1 MNNTAPAPALT
12 VKESALLAAI
22 TEGMD
27 EPGCGWLHELA
38 DANRSTNA
46 VLGSL
51 IKKGLVHSHKD
62 TEGVPG
68 VPSYWVELTPAGEA
82 LAPAAAPAPELT
94 TLPLIRKIEAAAPA
108 PGSSRAVILQDGA
121 VPVLNFKPGR
131 FDGPY
136 VAGDGID
143 LWSFSSEAAALSYSQ
158 ALRREGAVPV
168 ALAENDLGQWR
179 PILPGEAVAP
189 AAPAPAG
196 PAPEL
201 PEFVTYSQQQQ
212 QPQQPPAAAFKL
224 PPASQYDAPC
234 PPKAAAP
241 TCLVN
246 AGPRARST
254 APSHLPDEGVRL
266 LDRFELQFDS
276 VLTVGTSNTKIGKGQ
291 AVAHSAGFFGLPA
304 KQLSTA
310 IYGALDAPVAA
321 RGRLEAV
328 RRLALDNGLGAAA
341 QRLDACPWAS
351 DGCRDGCLVFSGR
364 NAMGTA
370 PAACKARRS
379 LARLWAPNV
388 FSVVLLW
395 AIAREHA
402 RAQRMGLPLSL
413 RLKGTDDLPH
423 HLQTFNL
430 YQDEAAILQR
440 RYGLPVTGG
449 YGVTLPEVL
458 SLALQDGSIRWYEYS
473 KAPLG
478 GSQGLLDLRGCGI
491 DVTASLAA
499 DRRDGARAAVG
510 AVRAGFR
517 LAVPLDIPRGA
528 ALPAELLLAP
538 TLGLPAPAGSPG
550 FGRVPADDRPVRL
563 LCIDGDK
570 TDLRWLDQQGPQPG
584 GFDGVAVML
593 RTKRS
598 RGRGAAAAAF
608 SLQPSAD
615 WQALK
620 GGGFAKLIP

>member
-1 MNNTAPAPALT
+1 MGKMGSLAQASPYPFQTVTVFRTLPKAAAAILALPGVESLERDPDGGWCCHLAYGWTTDALGGGGTIIDTNLKTIRAHVTGAYALPAVTAPAPA
-12 VKESALLAAI
+12 
-22 TEGMD
+22 
-27 EPGCGWLHELA
+27 
-38 DANRSTNA
+38 
-46 VLGSL
+46 
-51 IKKGLVHSHKD
+51 
-62 TEGVPG
+62 
-68 VPSYWVELTPAGEA
+68 AG
-82 LAPAAAPAPELT
+82 
-94 TLPLIRKIEAAAPA
+94 PL
-108 PGSSRAVILQDGA
+108 
-121 VPVLNFKPGR
+121 
-131 FDGPY
+131 
-136 VAGDGID
+136 
-143 LWSFSSEAAALSYSQ
+143 
-158 ALRREGAVPV
+158 
-168 ALAENDLGQWR
+168 
-179 PILPGEAVAP
+179 LPGETAAP

-201 PEFVTYSQQQQ
+201 PAFITYSQQQQ
-212 QPQQPPAAAFKL
+212 QPQQGGEWRSPARGGRVAWDEPGESAAALAPRAARAVWGAASEAVRSGEASPGLLEKVAAEITGLPPAA
-224 PPASQYDAPC
+224 P
-234 PPKAAAP
+234 AAP
-241 TCLVN
+241 ARLVN
-246 AGPRARST
+246 AGPLARNT
-254 APSHLPDEGVRL
+254 APSHLPPEGARL

-291 AVAHSAGFFGLPA
+291 AIAHSAGFFGLPA
-304 KQLSTA
+304 KQLQTA

-328 RRLALDNGLGAAA
+328 RRLALENGLGAAA

-395 AIAREHA
+395 AIAREYA
-402 RAQRMGLPLSL
+402 KAQRMGLPLSL

-430 YQDEAAILQR
+430 HVDEVAILQR
-440 RYGLPVTGG
+440 RYGLPVIGG

-478 GSQGLLDLRGCGI
+478 GSQGLLDLRDCGI

-528 ALPAELLLAP
+528 ALPSELLLAP
-538 TLGLPAPAGSPG
+538 TLGLPAPADSPD

-563 LCIDGDK
+563 LCLDGDK
-570 TDLRWLDQQGPQPG
+570 TDLRWLDPQGPQSG
-584 GFDGVAVML
+584 GYDGVAVML

-608 SLQPSAD
+608 SLQPSPD

-620 GGGFAKLIP
+620 GGGFARLTA

>member
-1 MNNTAPAPALT
+1 MPTTTTTRHQASDWTKARYVEFLQAVANGTTKAQGFKRPTVAALQRAAQGLGLPDRIDHAPYGYHVGHGHLVAPCSNLKDAA
-12 VKESALLAAI
+12 SALLARLPRASYV
-22 TEGMD
+22 TAGQAA
-27 EPGCGWLHELA
+27 LA
-38 DANRSTNA
+38 LAADR
-46 VLGSL
+46 
-51 IKKGLVHSHKD
+51 
-62 TEGVPG
+62 
-68 VPSYWVELTPAGEA
+68 EA
-82 LAPAAAPAPELT
+82 LALKEAQAAH
-94 TLPLIRKIEAAAPA
+94 RAAHA
-108 PGSSRAVILQDGA
+108 
-121 VPVLNFKPGR
+121 
-131 FDGPY
+131 
-136 VAGDGID
+136 
-143 LWSFSSEAAALSYSQ
+143 
-158 ALRREGAVPV
+158 
-168 ALAENDLGQWR
+168 
-179 PILPGEAVAP
+179 PILPGENAAP
-189 AAPAPAG
+189 AAPAPAAS
-196 PAPEL
+196 APEL
-201 PEFVTYSQQQQ
+201 PAFITRSQQQQ
-212 QPQQPPAAAFKL
+212 QPQQAPAAAL
-224 PPASQYDAPC
+224 PPAGISAGGYSP
-234 PPKAAAP
+234 AAP
-241 TCLVN
+241 APVCLVN

-254 APSHLPDEGVRL
+254 APSHLPAEAARL
-266 LDRFELQFDS
+266 LQRFELDFDS
-276 VLTVGTSNTKIGKGQ
+276 VLTTGTSNTKIAKGQ
-291 AVAHSAGFFGLPA
+291 TTAHSAGFFGLPA
-304 KQLSTA
+304 KQLSIA

-341 QRLDACPWAS
+341 QRLNACPWAS

-395 AIAREHA
+395 AIAREYA
-402 RAQRMGLPLSL
+402 KAQRMGLPLSL

-423 HLQTFNL
+423 HLQQFHL
-430 YQDEAAILQR
+430 GAAEAALLAR
-440 RYGLPVTGG
+440 RYGLPAIPGWGT
-449 YGVTLPEVL
+449 TLPEVL
-458 SLALQDGSIRWYEYS
+458 SLALQDGSIHWYEYS

-478 GSQGLLDLRGCGI
+478 GSQGLLELRGCGV

-528 ALPAELLLAP
+528 ALPSELLLAP
-538 TLGLPAPAGSPG
+538 TLGLPAPADSPE
-550 FGRVPADDRPVRL
+550 FGLVPADDRPVRL

-570 TDLRWLDQQGPQPG
+570 TDLRWLDPQGPQPG

-608 SLQPSAD
+608 SLQPSVD

-620 GGGFAKLIP
+620 GGGFARLTA

>member
-1 MNNTAPAPALT
+1 MTVTTPASAFDYLTAVANGQTKAAGLKRPTVAALQQAAKALGLSDRIDHAPYGYHVGKGWDVSPCPNLKAAAL
-12 VKESALLAAI
+12 ALLAA
-22 TEGMD
+22 
-27 EPGCGWLHELA
+27 LA
-38 DANRSTNA
+38 
-46 VLGSL
+46 
-51 IKKGLVHSHKD
+51 
-62 TEGVPG
+62 
-68 VPSYWVELTPAGEA
+68 
-82 LAPAAAPAPELT
+82 
-94 TLPLIRKIEAAAPA
+94 
-108 PGSSRAVILQDGA
+108 RA
-121 VPVLNFKPGR
+121 
-131 FDGPY
+131 PY
-136 VAGDGID
+136 VA
-143 LWSFSSEAAALSYSQ
+143 ACRAC
-158 ALRREGAVPV
+158 AVT
-168 ALAENDLGQWR
+168 
-179 PILPGEAVAP
+179 PILPGEAAAP
-189 AAPAPAG
+189 AAPAPAA

-201 PEFVTYSQQQQ
+201 PAFITYAQQQQ
-212 QPQQPPAAAFKL
+212 QSQQGGESAAALAPRAARAVWGAASEAVRSGDASTGLLEKVAAEITGRPPAA
-224 PPASQYDAPC
+224 PAPVVAP
-234 PPKAAAP
+234 
-241 TCLVN
+241 
-246 AGPRARST
+246 GPLARNT

-291 AVAHSAGFFGLPA
+291 AIAHSAGFFGLPA
-304 KQLSTA
+304 KQLQTA

-328 RRLALDNGLGAAA
+328 RRLALKNGLGAAA

-395 AIAREHA
+395 AIAREYA

-430 YQDEAAILQR
+430 HNEEMAILQR
-440 RYGLPVTGG
+440 RYGLPVIGG

-478 GSQGLLDLRGCGI
+478 GSQGLLNLRDCGI

-528 ALPAELLLAP
+528 ALPSELLLAP
-538 TLGLPAPAGSPG
+538 TLGLPAPADSPE

-570 TDLRWLDQQGPQPG
+570 TDLRWLDSQGPQSG
-584 GFDGVAVML
+584 GYDGVAVML

-608 SLQPSAD
+608 SLQPSPD
-615 WQALK
+615 WQSLK
-620 GGGFAKLIP
+620 GGGFALLIP

>member
-1 MNNTAPAPALT
+1 MTVTTPASAFDYLTAVANGQTKAAGLKRPTVAALQQAAKALGLSDRIDHAPYGYHVGKGWDVSPCPNLKSAA
-12 VKESALLAAI
+12 SALLAA
-22 TEGMD
+22 
-27 EPGCGWLHELA
+27 LA
-38 DANRSTNA
+38 R
-46 VLGSL
+46 
-51 IKKGLVHSHKD
+51 
-62 TEGVPG
+62 
-68 VPSYWVELTPAGEA
+68 
-82 LAPAAAPAPELT
+82 APYAAAPAPVT
-94 TLPLIRKIEAAAPA
+94 GPL
-108 PGSSRAVILQDGA
+108 
-121 VPVLNFKPGR
+121 
-131 FDGPY
+131 
-136 VAGDGID
+136 
-143 LWSFSSEAAALSYSQ
+143 
-158 ALRREGAVPV
+158 
-168 ALAENDLGQWR
+168 
-179 PILPGEAVAP
+179 LPGEAVAP
-189 AAPAPAG
+189 AAAPAPAA

-201 PEFVTYSQQQQ
+201 PQFVTYSQQQQ
-212 QPQQPPAAAFKL
+212 QPQQGREYRSPARGGRVAWDEPGESAAALAALPVL
-224 PPASQYDAPC
+224 PPATKYDAPC

-246 AGPRARST
+246 AGPRARNT

-291 AVAHSAGFFGLPA
+291 ATAHSAGFFGLPA

-388 FSVVLLW
+388 FSIVLLW
-395 AIAREHA
+395 AIAREYA

-440 RYGLPVTGG
+440 RYGLPVIGG

-478 GSQGLLDLRGCGI
+478 GSQGLQGLRDCGI

-538 TLGLPAPAGSPG
+538 TLGLPAPADSPG

-563 LCIDGDK
+563 LCLDGDK

>member
-1 MNNTAPAPALT
+1 VTVTTPASAFDYLTAVANGQTKAAGLKRPTVAALQQAAKALGLSDRIDHAPYGYHVGKGWEIAPCSNL
-12 VKESALLAAI
+12 KAAASALLAA
-22 TEGMD
+22 
-27 EPGCGWLHELA
+27 LA
-38 DANRSTNA
+38 R
-46 VLGSL
+46 
-51 IKKGLVHSHKD
+51 
-62 TEGVPG
+62 
-68 VPSYWVELTPAGEA
+68 TPYAA
-82 LAPAAAPAPELT
+82 APAPAAPAPEL
-94 TLPLIRKIEAAAPA
+94 PA
-108 PGSSRAVILQDGA
+108 FL
-121 VPVLNFKPGR
+121 
-131 FDGPY
+131 
-136 VAGDGID
+136 
-143 LWSFSSEAAALSYSQ
+143 
-158 ALRREGAVPV
+158 
-168 ALAENDLGQWR
+168 
-179 PILPGEAVAP
+179 
-189 AAPAPAG
+189 
-196 PAPEL
+196 
-201 PEFVTYSQQQQ
+201 TYSQQQQ
-212 QPQQPPAAAFKL
+212 QPQQGREYRSPARGGRVAWDEPGESAAALAALPVL
-224 PPASQYDAPC
+224 PPATKYDAPC
-234 PPKAAAP
+234 PPKAVAP

-246 AGPRARST
+246 AGPRSRNT

-266 LDRFELQFDS
+266 LNRFELQFDS

-304 KQLSTA
+304 KQLQTA

-395 AIAREHA
+395 AIAREYA

-440 RYGLPVTGG
+440 RYGLPVVGG
-449 YGVTLPEVL
+449 YGVTLPDVL
-458 SLALQDGSIRWYEYS
+458 SLALQDGSIHWYEYS

-478 GSQGLLDLRGCGI
+478 GSQGLLDLRDCGI

-510 AVRAGFR
+510 AVRTGFR

-538 TLGLPAPAGSPG
+538 TLGLPAPADFPG
-550 FGRVPADDRPVRL
+550 FGTVPADDCPVRL

-584 GFDGVAVML
+584 GYDGVAVML

>member
-1 MNNTAPAPALT
+1 MTITTPASAFDYLLAVANGQTKAAGLKRPTVAALQQAAKALGLSDRIDHAPYGYHVGRGWQIAPCPNLRAAA
-12 VKESALLAAI
+12 SALLAA
-22 TEGMD
+22 
-27 EPGCGWLHELA
+27 LA
-38 DANRSTNA
+38 RTDYR
-46 VLGSL
+46 
-51 IKKGLVHSHKD
+51 
-62 TEGVPG
+62 
-68 VPSYWVELTPAGEA
+68 
-82 LAPAAAPAPELT
+82 
-94 TLPLIRKIEAAAPA
+94 
-108 PGSSRAVILQDGA
+108 
-121 VPVLNFKPGR
+121 
-131 FDGPY
+131 
-136 VAGDGID
+136 
-143 LWSFSSEAAALSYSQ
+143 
-158 ALRREGAVPV
+158 
-168 ALAENDLGQWR
+168 
-179 PILPGEAVAP
+179 AP
-189 AAPAPAG
+189 AAPAPARVLLPG
-196 PAPEL
+196 EAVPPAAPAPLSPAPVL
-201 PEFVTYSQQQQ
+201 PQFVTFSQQQQ
-212 QPQQPPAAAFKL
+212 QPQQAPGTALPVL
-224 PPASQYDAPC
+224 PPATKYSAPC
-234 PPKAAAP
+234 PPKAPAP
-241 TCLVN
+241 TCLAPAGPAPVVA
-246 AGPRARST
+246 AGPRSRQT
-254 APSHLPDEGVRL
+254 APSHLPEEGARL
-266 LDRFELQFDS
+266 LQRFELGFDS
-276 VLTVGTSNTKIGKGQ
+276 VLTTGLANTKIGKG
-291 AVAHSAGFFGLPA
+291 AALAHSAIFHGLPA
-304 KQLSTA
+304 KQLETA
-310 IYGALDAPVAA
+310 VYGAMDAPVAA

-341 QRLDACPWAS
+341 QRLNACPWAS
-351 DGCRDGCLVFSGR
+351 DGCTNGCLVFSGR

-395 AIAREHA
+395 AIAREYA

-430 YQDEAAILQR
+430 HQDEVAILQR
-440 RYGLPVTGG
+440 RYGLPVIGG

-458 SLALQDGSIRWYEYS
+458 SLALQDGSIHWYEYS

-478 GSQGLLDLRGCGI
+478 GSQGLLELQGCGV

-499 DRRDGARAAVG
+499 DRRGGARAAVG

-538 TLGLPAPAGSPG
+538 TLGLPAPVGSPE
-550 FGRVPADDRPVRL
+550 FGRVPADDKPVRL

-570 TDLRWLDQQGPQPG
+570 TDLRWLDPQGPQPG
-584 GFDGVAVML
+584 GFDGVAVIL

-620 GGGFAKLIP
+620 GGGFAKLTP

>member
-1 MNNTAPAPALT
+1 MGRPGASQAHTAPETVTVTTPASAFDYLTAVANGQTKAAGLKRPTVVALQQAAKALGLSDRVDHAPYGYHVGTGWNVSPCPNLKAAA
-12 VKESALLAAI
+12 SALLAA
-22 TEGMD
+22 
-27 EPGCGWLHELA
+27 LA
-38 DANRSTNA
+38 R
-46 VLGSL
+46 
-51 IKKGLVHSHKD
+51 
-62 TEGVPG
+62 
-68 VPSYWVELTPAGEA
+68 
-82 LAPAAAPAPELT
+82 APYAAAPAPELT
-94 TLPLIRKIEAAAPA
+94 TLPLIRKIQAAAPA
-108 PGSSRAVILQDGA
+108 R
-121 VPVLNFKPGR
+121 VL
-131 FDGPY
+131 
-136 VAGDGID
+136 
-143 LWSFSSEAAALSYSQ
+143 
-158 ALRREGAVPV
+158 
-168 ALAENDLGQWR
+168 
-179 PILPGEAVAP
+179 LPGEAVAP

-212 QPQQPPAAAFKL
+212 QPQQGGEYRSPARGGRVAWDEPGESAAALAALPVL
-224 PPASQYDAPC
+224 PPASKYDAPC

-304 KQLSTA
+304 KQLQTA

-395 AIAREHA
+395 AIAREYA

-440 RYGLPVTGG
+440 RYGLPVIGG

-458 SLALQDGSIRWYEYS
+458 SLALQDGSIHWYEYS

-478 GSQGLLDLRGCGI
+478 GSQGLQGLRDCGI

-538 TLGLPAPAGSPG
+538 TLGLPAPADSPD
-550 FGRVPADDRPVRL
+550 FGRVPADDKPVRL

-570 TDLRWLDQQGPQPG
+570 TDLRWLDPQGPQPG

-608 SLQPSAD
+608 SLQPSVD

-620 GGGFAKLIP
+620 GGGFAKLIH

>member
-1 MNNTAPAPALT
+1 MTTATA
-12 VKESALLAAI
+12 SAL
-22 TEGMD
+22 
-27 EPGCGWLHELA
+27 P
-38 DANRSTNA
+38 
-46 VLGSL
+46 
-51 IKKGLVHSHKD
+51 KLVS
-62 TEGVPG
+62 
-68 VPSYWVELTPAGEA
+68 
-82 LAPAAAPAPELT
+82 
-94 TLPLIRKIEAAAPA
+94 
-108 PGSSRAVILQDGA
+108 
-121 VPVLNFKPGR
+121 
-131 FDGPY
+131 
-136 VAGDGID
+136 
-143 LWSFSSEAAALSYSQ
+143 
-158 ALRREGAVPV
+158 
-168 ALAENDLGQWR
+168 
-179 PILPGEAVAP
+179 
-189 AAPAPAG
+189 
-196 PAPEL
+196 
-201 PEFVTYSQQQQ
+201 
-212 QPQQPPAAAFKL
+212 
-224 PPASQYDAPC
+224 
-234 PPKAAAP
+234 
-241 TCLVN
+241 

-254 APSHLPDEGVRL
+254 APCYLPAEAARL
-266 LDRFELQFDS
+266 LQRFELDFDS
-276 VLTVGTSNTKIGKGQ
+276 VLTTGTSNTKIGKGQ
-291 AVAHSAGFFGLPA
+291 ATAHSAGFFGLPA

-351 DGCRDGCLVFSGR
+351 EGCRDGCLVFSGR

-379 LARLWAPNV
+379 LARLWAPEV

-395 AIAREHA
+395 AIARQYA

-423 HLQTFNL
+423 QLQRFNL
-430 YQDEAAILQR
+430 GATEAALLAR
-440 RYGLPVTGG
+440 RYGLPAIPGWGT
-449 YGVTLPEVL
+449 TLPEVL
-458 SLALQDGSIRWYEYS
+458 QVALGDKSIQWYEYS

-478 GSQGLLDLRGCGI
+478 GSQGLLELRGCGI

-528 ALPAELLLAP
+528 ALPSELLLAP
-538 TLGLPAPAGSPG
+538 TLGLPAPADSPD

-563 LCIDGDK
+563 LCINGDK
-570 TDLRWLDQQGPQPG
+570 TDLRWLDPQGPQPG
-584 GFDGVAVML
+584 GYDGVAVML

-608 SLQPSAD
+608 SLQPSVD

-620 GGGFAKLIP
+620 GGGFARLTA

>member
-1 MNNTAPAPALT
+1 L
-12 VKESALLAAI
+12 
-22 TEGMD
+22 
-27 EPGCGWLHELA
+27 
-38 DANRSTNA
+38 RR
-46 VLGSL
+46 
-51 IKKGLVHSHKD
+51 
-62 TEGVPG
+62 
-68 VPSYWVELTPAGEA
+68 
-82 LAPAAAPAPELT
+82 AAP
-94 TLPLIRKIEAAAPA
+94 
-108 PGSSRAVILQDGA
+108 
-121 VPVLNFKPGR
+121 
-131 FDGPY
+131 
-136 VAGDGID
+136 
-143 LWSFSSEAAALSYSQ
+143 
-158 ALRREGAVPV
+158 
-168 ALAENDLGQWR
+168 
-179 PILPGEAVAP
+179 
-189 AAPAPAG
+189 
-196 PAPEL
+196 
-201 PEFVTYSQQQQ
+201 
-212 QPQQPPAAAFKL
+212 
-224 PPASQYDAPC
+224 
-234 PPKAAAP
+234 AP
-241 TCLVN
+241 TCLVS

-254 APSHLPDEGVRL
+254 APSHLPEEAARL
-266 LDRFELQFDS
+266 LQRFELQFDS
-276 VLTVGTSNTKIGKGQ
+276 VLTTGTSNTKIGKGQ
-291 AVAHSAGFFGLPA
+291 ATAHSAGFFGLPA
-304 KQLSTA
+304 KQLETA
-310 IYGALDAPVAA
+310 IYGALAAPVAA

-379 LARLWAPNV
+379 LARLWAPNI

-395 AIAREHA
+395 AIAREYA

-430 YQDEAAILQR
+430 HQDEVAILHR

-478 GSQGLLDLRGCGI
+478 GSQGLLGLRDCGV

-499 DRRDGARAAVG
+499 DRRGGARAACG

-538 TLGLPAPAGSPG
+538 TLGLPAPAGSPE
-550 FGRVPADDRPVRL
+550 FGYVPADDRPVRL

-570 TDLRWLDQQGPQPG
+570 TDLRWLDPQGPQSG

-620 GGGFAKLIP
+620 GGGFAKLTA

>member
-1 MNNTAPAPALT
+1 MPTSKLTACDQLTGALFT
-12 VKESALLAAI
+12 RTTARTYYAAVVITGASGPKLLRSTAASTWCGTAALAA
-22 TEGMD
+22 
-27 EPGCGWLHELA
+27 
-38 DANRSTNA
+38 
-46 VLGSL
+46 
-51 IKKGLVHSHKD
+51 K
-62 TEGVPG
+62 
-68 VPSYWVELTPAGEA
+68 A
-82 LAPAAAPAPELT
+82 LATALKEEPSARLALVG
-94 TLPLIRKIEAAAPA
+94 LP
-108 PGSSRAVILQDGA
+108 
-121 VPVLNFKPGR
+121 
-131 FDGPY
+131 
-136 VAGDGID
+136 
-143 LWSFSSEAAALSYSQ
+143 
-158 ALRREGAVPV
+158 
-168 ALAENDLGQWR
+168 
-179 PILPGEAVAP
+179 AP
-189 AAPAPAG
+189 AAPA
-196 PAPEL
+196 APEL
-201 PEFVTYSQQQQ
+201 PAFVTRKQQQQ
-212 QPQQPPAAAFKL
+212 QPQQAPAPAAPALPVL
-224 PPASQYDAPC
+224 PPADKYSAPC
-234 PPKAAAP
+234 PPKAPAP
-241 TCLVN
+241 VCLVN

-254 APSHLPDEGVRL
+254 APSHLPPECARL
-266 LDRFELQFDS
+266 LDRFELAFDS
-276 VLTVGTSNTKIGKGQ
+276 LLTVGTSNTKIGKGQ
-291 AVAHSAGFFGLPA
+291 AIAHSAGFFGLPA

-395 AIAREHA
+395 AIAREYA

-423 HLQTFNL
+423 HLQTFSLHN
-430 YQDEAAILQR
+430 DEVAILQR
-440 RYGLPVTGG
+440 RYGLPVIGG

-458 SLALQDGSIRWYEYS
+458 SLALQDGSLRWYEYS

-478 GSQGLLDLRGCGI
+478 GSQGLLELRDCGI

-538 TLGLPAPAGSPG
+538 TLGLPAPADSPE

-570 TDLRWLDQQGPQPG
+570 TDLRWLDPQGPQPG

-620 GGGFAKLIP
+620 GGGFAKLTP

>member
-1 MNNTAPAPALT
+1 MGSPAAKMGPLAEASPYPFQTVTITTPASAFDYLTAVANGQTKAAGLKRPTVAALQQAAKALGLSDRIDHAPYGYHVGKGWDVSPCPNLKAAA
-12 VKESALLAAI
+12 SALLAA
-22 TEGMD
+22 
-27 EPGCGWLHELA
+27 LA
-38 DANRSTNA
+38 R
-46 VLGSL
+46 
-51 IKKGLVHSHKD
+51 
-62 TEGVPG
+62 
-68 VPSYWVELTPAGEA
+68 
-82 LAPAAAPAPELT
+82 APYAAAPAP
-94 TLPLIRKIEAAAPA
+94 
-108 PGSSRAVILQDGA
+108 
-121 VPVLNFKPGR
+121 
-131 FDGPY
+131 
-136 VAGDGID
+136 VAGP
-143 LWSFSSEAAALSYSQ
+143 L
-158 ALRREGAVPV
+158 
-168 ALAENDLGQWR
+168 
-179 PILPGEAVAP
+179 LPGETAAP
-189 AAPAPAG
+189 AAPAPAA

-201 PEFVTYSQQQQ
+201 PELPSRFAASGFAGLQPWGVMPGYSVQSQQQQ
-212 QPQQPPAAAFKL
+212 QPQQAPAAALPVL
-224 PPASQYDAPC
+224 PPADKYSAPC
-234 PPKAAAP
+234 PPKAPAP

-246 AGPRARST
+246 AGPLARNT
-254 APSHLPDEGVRL
+254 APSHLPPEGARL

-291 AVAHSAGFFGLPA
+291 AIAHSAGFFGLPA

-328 RRLALDNGLGAAA
+328 RRLALENGLGAAA

-388 FSVVLLW
+388 FSVVMLW
-395 AIAREHA
+395 AIAREYA

-430 YQDEAAILQR
+430 HNDEVAILQR
-440 RYGLPVTGG
+440 RYGLPVIGG

-528 ALPAELLLAP
+528 ALPSELLLAP
-538 TLGLPAPAGSPG
+538 TLGLPAPADSPE

-563 LCIDGDK
+563 LCLDGDL
-570 TDLRWLDQQGPQPG
+570 TDLRWLDPQGPQSG
-584 GFDGVAVML
+584 GYDGVAVML

-608 SLQPSAD
+608 SLQPSPD

-620 GGGFAKLIP
+620 GGGFAKLTP

>member
-1 MNNTAPAPALT
+1 MGTMGRPDESQAHTALKTVTVTTPASAFDYLTAVANGQTKAAGLKRPTVAALQQAAKALGLADRIDHAPYGYH
-12 VKESALLAAI
+12 VGKGWDVSPCPNLRSAASALLAALARAPYAAAPAPV
-22 TEGMD
+22 TGPLL
-27 EPGCGWLHELA
+27 PGETA
-38 DANRSTNA
+38 A
-46 VLGSL
+46 
-51 IKKGLVHSHKD
+51 
-62 TEGVPG
+62 
-68 VPSYWVELTPAGEA
+68 PAA
-82 LAPAAAPAPELT
+82 LAPAAPAPEL
-94 TLPLIRKIEAAAPA
+94 PA
-108 PGSSRAVILQDGA
+108 FL
-121 VPVLNFKPGR
+121 
-131 FDGPY
+131 
-136 VAGDGID
+136 
-143 LWSFSSEAAALSYSQ
+143 
-158 ALRREGAVPV
+158 
-168 ALAENDLGQWR
+168 
-179 PILPGEAVAP
+179 
-189 AAPAPAG
+189 
-196 PAPEL
+196 
-201 PEFVTYSQQQQ
+201 TYSQQQQ
-212 QPQQPPAAAFKL
+212 QPQQGHEYRRPARGGRVAWDEPGESAAALAALPVL
-224 PPASQYDAPC
+224 PPATKYDAPC

-246 AGPRARST
+246 AGPRARNT

-291 AVAHSAGFFGLPA
+291 AIAHSAGFFGLPA
-304 KQLSTA
+304 KQLQTA

-388 FSVVLLW
+388 FSIVLLW
-395 AIAREHA
+395 AIAREYA

-440 RYGLPVTGG
+440 RYGLPVIGG

-458 SLALQDGSIRWYEYS
+458 NLALQDGSIRWYEYS

-478 GSQGLLDLRGCGI
+478 GSQGLLDLRDCGI

-550 FGRVPADDRPVRL
+550 FGMVPAGDRPVRL

-570 TDLRWLDQQGPQPG
+570 TDLRWLDPQGPQPG

-620 GGGFAKLIP
+620 GGGFAKLTP

>member
-1 MNNTAPAPALT
+1 MTVTTPASAFDYLTAVANGQTKAAGLKRPTVAALQQAAKALGLSDRIDHAPYGYHVGKGWDVSPCPNLKAAA
-12 VKESALLAAI
+12 SALLAA
-22 TEGMD
+22 
-27 EPGCGWLHELA
+27 LA
-38 DANRSTNA
+38 R
-46 VLGSL
+46 
-51 IKKGLVHSHKD
+51 
-62 TEGVPG
+62 
-68 VPSYWVELTPAGEA
+68 
-82 LAPAAAPAPELT
+82 APYPAAPAP
-94 TLPLIRKIEAAAPA
+94 
-108 PGSSRAVILQDGA
+108 
-121 VPVLNFKPGR
+121 
-131 FDGPY
+131 
-136 VAGDGID
+136 VAGP
-143 LWSFSSEAAALSYSQ
+143 L
-158 ALRREGAVPV
+158 
-168 ALAENDLGQWR
+168 
-179 PILPGEAVAP
+179 LPGETAAP
-189 AAPAPAG
+189 AAPAPAA

-201 PEFVTYSQQQQ
+201 PELPTRFAASGFAGLQPWGVMPGYEVQSQQQQ

-246 AGPRARST
+246 AGPRARNT

-266 LDRFELQFDS
+266 LDRFELRFDS

-310 IYGALDAPVAA
+310 IYGAMDAPVAA

-341 QRLDACPWAS
+341 QRLNACPWAS

-395 AIAREHA
+395 AIAREYA

-440 RYGLPVTGG
+440 RYGLPVVGG

-458 SLALQDGSIRWYEYS
+458 SLALQDGSIHWYEYS

-478 GSQGLLDLRGCGI
+478 GSQGLQGLRDCGI

-538 TLGLPAPAGSPG
+538 TLGLPAPADSPG
-550 FGRVPADDRPVRL
+550 FGTVPADDRPVRL

-584 GFDGVAVML
+584 GYDGVAVML

>member
-1 MNNTAPAPALT
+1 MPTAKLTACDQLTGALAGPARYLSSGAPYRLPEPAPAT
-12 VKESALLAAI
+12 PCCLA
-22 TEGMD
+22 
-27 EPGCGWLHELA
+27 
-38 DANRSTNA
+38 S
-46 VLGSL
+46 
-51 IKKGLVHSHKD
+51 
-62 TEGVPG
+62 
-68 VPSYWVELTPAGEA
+68 
-82 LAPAAAPAPELT
+82 
-94 TLPLIRKIEAAAPA
+94 
-108 PGSSRAVILQDGA
+108 
-121 VPVLNFKPGR
+121 
-131 FDGPY
+131 
-136 VAGDGID
+136 
-143 LWSFSSEAAALSYSQ
+143 
-158 ALRREGAVPV
+158 
-168 ALAENDLGQWR
+168 
-179 PILPGEAVAP
+179 
-189 AAPAPAG
+189 AG
-196 PAPEL
+196 PAP
-201 PEFVTYSQQQQ
+201 VV
-212 QPQQPPAAAFKL
+212 
-224 PPASQYDAPC
+224 AP
-234 PPKAAAP
+234 
-241 TCLVN
+241 
-246 AGPRARST
+246 GPRARNT
-254 APSHLPDEGVRL
+254 APSHLPPECARL
-266 LDRFELQFDS
+266 LDRFELVFDS

-291 AVAHSAGFFGLPA
+291 AIAHSAGFFGLPA

-341 QRLDACPWAS
+341 QRLDACLWAS

-395 AIAREHA
+395 AIAREYA

-430 YQDEAAILQR
+430 SQNDVAILQR
-440 RYGLPVTGG
+440 RYGLPLIGG

-478 GSQGLLDLRGCGI
+478 GCQGLQGLRDCGI

-528 ALPAELLLAP
+528 ALPSELLLAP
-538 TLGLPAPAGSPG
+538 TLGLPAPAGSPE
-550 FGRVPADDRPVRL
+550 FGRVSSDDKPVRL
-563 LCIDGDK
+563 LCIDGDRN
-570 TDLRWLDQQGPQPG
+570 DLRWLDPQGPQPH
-584 GFDGVAVML
+584 GFDGVAVLL

-608 SLQPSAD
+608 SLQSSAD

-620 GGGFAKLIP
+620 GGGFVKLTP